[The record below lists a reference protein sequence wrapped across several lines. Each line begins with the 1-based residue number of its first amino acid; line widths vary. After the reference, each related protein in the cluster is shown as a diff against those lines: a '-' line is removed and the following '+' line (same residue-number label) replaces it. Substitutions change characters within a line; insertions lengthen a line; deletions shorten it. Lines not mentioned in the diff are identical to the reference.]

1 MKDLLQKAL
10 TGLAF
15 GLGPVLGPGLAWAAD
30 ADTSPLPAGDL
41 SGAMAKVIFGL
52 ALVLLVMAALYW
64 LVKRFAPK
72 TAAAGQGRMRL
83 LGRLG
88 LGPRKFVALVEVGEK
103 VLVLGVG
110 GDNVRLLTTL
120 DDPGQV
126 AGLKTPQGAGF
137 VKALKKAAGLG
148 EDES

>member
-1 MKDLLQKAL
+1 
-10 TGLAF
+10 
-15 GLGPVLGPGLAWAAD
+15 
-30 ADTSPLPAGDL
+30 
-41 SGAMAKVIFGL
+41 
-52 ALVLLVMAALYW
+52 
-64 LVKRFAPK
+64 
-72 TAAAGQGRMRL
+72 
-83 LGRLG
+83 

-126 AGLKTPQGAGF
+126 AELKTPQSTGF